1 MEGNDI
7 RMTVALI
14 QAGLIA
20 EGESK
25 IYGVRH
31 MYRGY
36 DDFIEKLTMLG
47 ADIKVCEDENAW

>member
-1 MEGNDI
+1 
-7 RMTVALI
+7 MTVALI